1 MFKSNLKWKMRIL
14 PVVHSKCRKTMLKR
28 GAGLTFTFLT
38 LYPQKMLSLYFEFIR
53 LFCSEANWFSKKQ
66 NFSLRFFLL
75 MFGLRVMVKRDGR
88 TGWIPSFF
96 NDWQKATG
104 NDKQSCVNWNCLTD
118 NLTLG
123 DSLVGCSFCST
134 FGDTGKSEDC
144 SRGGGTSN

>member
-1 MFKSNLKWKMRIL
+1 MLAVLGLGFCAFLFSGGSGTNTEIKCQRSQNLTI
-14 PVVHSKCRKTMLKR
+14 
-28 GAGLTFTFLT
+28 F
-38 LYPQKMLSLYFEFIR
+38 YPQKMLSLYFEFIR

-96 NDWQKATG
+96 NDWQKATES
-104 NDKQSCVNWNCLTD
+104 DKQSCVNWNCLTD